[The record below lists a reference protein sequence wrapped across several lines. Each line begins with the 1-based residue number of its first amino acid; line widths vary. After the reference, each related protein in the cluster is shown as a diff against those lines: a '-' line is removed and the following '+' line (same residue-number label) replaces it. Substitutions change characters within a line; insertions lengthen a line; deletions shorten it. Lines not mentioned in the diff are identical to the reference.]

1 MVLGDDLGPLAA
13 HTPWRPESIYGGI
26 HLMALIIGRSAE
38 AEIEAIALSERK
50 LGFFDILSCGL
61 CFCQRSG

>member
-13 HTPWRPESIYGGI
+13 HTRWRPESIYGGI
-26 HLMALIIGRSAE
+26 PLMALLIGRSAE
-38 AEIEAIALSERK
+38 LQIEAIALSERK
-50 LGFFDILSCGL
+50 RGFFDILSCGL